1 VAQLPP
7 GGTAFD
13 GSDPVVWAK
22 ITPGQEHNDSNRDGT
37 RTYRHTWLVKV
48 NGANVTAAAVR
59 ASTRLPAEGF
69 PLYAHVPATDPTLLG
84 TYMRADPPVVVD
96 GDAAVV
102 LRDVKQ
108 TADPYYFEV
117 SVFYEG
123 TDDPTAET
131 PEVSSEEVA
140 YQEFLTFDVNGKP
153 VMNSAFDP
161 IDGGMPSEGF
171 FKRVTITR
179 NLPYTAWHQK
189 KGDKYRKTLN
199 ASDFVYSGQVGT
211 GAPDTVGAGEPV
223 KELFGTVLLDS
234 IREVRLQRT
243 KKTGGT
249 YAERFYWRV
258 TAELLVDLTRVRLS
272 DGVSTLR
279 RHRWVVPDAGF
290 QSFTSEGAEAGK
302 MRKAPIT
309 LKGQPASQPQ
319 LLDGRGR
326 TLVPDSTQLNN
337 LPAAFFPFS
346 RTSANG
352 GMCPDFYACEGGSGT
367 FTVSDGQGVLANDT
381 DPGITSVVVV
391 DNPSSEAGTLT
402 LNTGG
407 GFAFTRVAGFRGWAF
422 FTYKPTGAD
431 DSVKQTCHILV
442 GVVPNLLFFD
452 RYRFSNWSEI
462 SALLEGW

>member
-1 VAQLPP
+1 MAQLPP

-37 RTYRHTWLVKV
+37 RTYRHNWLVRV

-69 PLYAHVPATDPTLLG
+69 PLYAHVPADDPTLLG
-84 TYMRADPPVVVD
+84 TYVRTDPLVVVD

-199 ASDFVYSGQVGT
+199 ASDFAYSGQVGT

-279 RHRWVVPDAGF
+279 AHRWVVPDAGF
-290 QSFTSEGAEAGK
+290 NAFQQVDAGP
-302 MRKAPIT
+302 PIMWGKRGI
-309 LKGQPASQPQ
+309 LDGRSQPVSQPQ
-319 LLDGRGR
+319 LLNGRGQR
-326 TLVPDSTQLNN
+326 LM
-337 LPAAFFPFS
+337 PAEINAITFS
-346 RTSANG
+346 PHLRTSANG

-391 DNPSSEAGTLT
+391 DNPAAEAGTLT

-407 GFAFTRVAGFRGWAF
+407 GFSFTRVAGFRGWAS
-422 FTYKPTGAD
+422 FTYKPTGAS